1 MSDRTFGIR
10 NLCRL
15 RPHGPLQ
22 YEKIDDIRQAIHFF
36 KMAGKSSYA
45 AQLAMKTGM
54 DSELLPLSLQVNLAI
69 LSWVNDAQHKHLAFA
84 GNEGT

>member
-1 MSDRTFGIR
+1 
-10 NLCRL
+10 
-15 RPHGPLQ
+15 
-22 YEKIDDIRQAIHFF
+22 
-36 KMAGKSSYA
+36 MAGKSSYA